1 MLVIDPLRQRRLRI
15 RYAIALGVAGL
26 LVLSA
31 LFLVGG
37 VPTAQ
42 SWGLW
47 MLFAPVYL
55 YLEWNALEVNDRLIA
70 SPGVMIA
77 MTAALAIGPEDALV
91 LVPLMVAIG
100 PIAPTDVRLRRWFQP
115 IVNFGQLTISAAV
128 MVTILAIWLPEYP
141 LERTDLWRVALVTI
155 AGAGTYTFINFQAVT
170 LIVRNVFGR
179 RDVRPWSNLPS
190 IVTPALGMGFVG
202 GLLGAAYHL
211 AGNGILPLIVIVF
224 FVGHMT
230 FASYAQLR
238 EAQESTLR
246 GFIKALEAKDLYTR
260 GHTERVAYFSE
271 LIGQKM
277 GFNGTRLEGL
287 RWAALIHDVG
297 KLAVPR
303 DLIRKNARLTREE
316 YAQMQEH
323 VHLVEDLLAAVDF
336 LQPMVVFASNHHAH
350 FDGAGY
356 IGSHEH
362 DVGNLPMEARILA
375 VADSFDAMTSTR
387 SYRVALSQPYA
398 FAELR
403 RNAGSQFDPEVVEV
417 LIEVLTS
424 RGEVYGSVDMVD
436 DDEARRIAEEGWT
449 NA

>member
-1 MLVIDPLRQRRLRI
+1 MLIVDPHRQRQLRI
-15 RYAIALGVAGL
+15 RYAVVLGVAGL
-26 LVLSA
+26 IALVV

-37 VPTAQ
+37 SPSVG

-47 MLFAPVYL
+47 ALFAPVYI

-70 SPGVMIA
+70 SPGIMVV
-77 MTAALAIGPEDALV
+77 MTAAVAIGPRDALI

-100 PIAPTDVRLRRWFQP
+100 SVTPTDVRLRRWFQP
-115 IVNFGQLTISAAV
+115 VANFGQLTISAAV

-141 LERTDLWRVALVTI
+141 IKSSDLWRIAVVTVV
-155 AGAGTYTFINFQAVT
+155 GAVSHTFVNFQTVT
-170 LIVRNVFGR
+170 FVVRNVFGR
-179 RDVRPWSNLPS
+179 RDVRPWSNLPT
-190 IVTPALGMGFVG
+190 IVAPSLGMGFVG

-211 AGNGILPLIVIVF
+211 AGNVILPLIVIVF

-271 LIGQKM
+271 LIGQSM

-303 DLIRKNARLTREE
+303 DLIRKNSRLSGEE

-323 VHLVEDLLAAVDF
+323 VNLVEDLLAAVDF
-336 LQPMVVFASNHHAH
+336 LQPMVAFASNHHAH
-350 FDGAGY
+350 FDGEGY
-356 IGSHEH
+356 VGSHEH
-362 DVGNLPMEARILA
+362 DVGELPMEARILA

-387 SYRVALSQPYA
+387 SYRVALSQSYA
-398 FAELR
+398 FEELL
-403 RNAGSQFDPEVVEV
+403 RNAGSQFDPEVVDV
-417 LIEVLTS
+417 LISVLTA
-424 RGEVYGSVDMVD
+424 RGESYGSPEMTD
-436 DDEARRIAEEGWT
+436 DDEARRIAEGGT
-449 NA
+449 VNA